1 MRVTF
6 DQKFYKRLSKIKD
19 KELLNRIRKAIL
31 NAEAATTVHE
41 ILHFKKLESSG
52 DYYRIWIGDYRI
64 GIELTGDTLCF
75 ITIAHRND
83 IYKLFP

>member
-1 MRVTF
+1 MKVTF

-19 KELLNRIRKAIL
+19 KDLLSKVRRAIL
-31 NAEAATTVHE
+31 NAEAAATVHE

-52 DYYRIWIGDYRI
+52 EYYRMRIGDYRI
-64 GIELTGDTLCF
+64 GIELIGNTLCF